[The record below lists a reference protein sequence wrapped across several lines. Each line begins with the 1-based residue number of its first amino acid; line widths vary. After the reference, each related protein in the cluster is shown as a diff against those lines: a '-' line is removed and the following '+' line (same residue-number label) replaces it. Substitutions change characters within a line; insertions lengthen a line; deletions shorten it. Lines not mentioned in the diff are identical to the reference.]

1 MGIYVGVIAPRLQE
15 TLLQRPMVAEAVKEL
30 LRRIRASGLRPGDK
44 LPPQA
49 ELRSADGRG
58 AATLDAAM
66 AILVERG
73 VLSRKRRVGT
83 VVEDAEA
90 AIPGL
95 WTVGFAYAP
104 EDLGPIPF
112 TTLLSALVQSRLVQ
126 RGFSLQ
132 VFPRAGHVLHQG
144 DRLDRFGV
152 LPHSIAD
159 GAVDGLATTA
169 EFDPA
174 GRGACRAAGV
184 PVVHIGASHRMP
196 TASLFDRSQW
206 LNEALAWLRGRGA
219 RRIHLVCNFRPDQDG
234 SPWWPDLATRLG
246 GDPIVHTRG
255 NGHEAGMAVA
265 DDLLAL
271 APAKRPDGLIVNDDR
286 IASGLTLRLAL
297 AGAWRPPVAV
307 QTCRQVPQP
316 YGWEVAAWSSDL
328 DSLVSTGIDL
338 LAARI
343 LDGGLADEQRVQSLV
358 RSDAPGAII
367 ASPIQAAP

>member
-1 MGIYVGVIAPRLQE
+1 MGIYVGMIAARHQE
-15 TLLQRPMVAEAVKEL
+15 TLLQRPMVAETVKEL
-30 LRRIRASGLRPGDK
+30 LRRIRAGGLRPGDK
-44 LPPQA
+44 LPPQS

-83 VVEDAEA
+83 VVEDADA

-95 WTVGFAYAP
+95 WSVGFAYAP

-126 RGFSLQ
+126 RGFALQ
-132 VFPRAGHVLHQG
+132 VFPRDGHVLHQG
-144 DRLDRFGV
+144 DRLDRFGA
-152 LPHSIAD
+152 LPRSIAD

-169 EFDPA
+169 ELDRA
-174 GRGACRAAGV
+174 GVEACRTAGV
-184 PVVHIGASHRMP
+184 PLVHVGASHRMP
-196 TASLFDRSQW
+196 VASRFDRGGW
-206 LNEALAWLRGRGA
+206 LDEALDWLHGCGA
-219 RRIHLVCNFRPDQDG
+219 RRIHLACNFRPDQDG
-234 SPWWPDLATRLG
+234 SPWWPPLARRLG
-246 GDPIVHTRG
+246 GAPVVHAHG
-255 NGHEAGMAVA
+255 NGHEAGVAVA

-297 AGAWRPPVAV
+297 AGGWRPHVAV

-316 YGWEVAAWSSDL
+316 YGWEVAAWACDL
-328 DSLVSTGIDL
+328 DALVAAGIDL
-338 LAARI
+338 LAARL
-343 LDGGLADEQRVQSLV
+343 LDGTMADQHHVQALART
-358 RSDAPGAII
+358 DAPGANIS
-367 ASPIQAAP
+367 ANRQVTP